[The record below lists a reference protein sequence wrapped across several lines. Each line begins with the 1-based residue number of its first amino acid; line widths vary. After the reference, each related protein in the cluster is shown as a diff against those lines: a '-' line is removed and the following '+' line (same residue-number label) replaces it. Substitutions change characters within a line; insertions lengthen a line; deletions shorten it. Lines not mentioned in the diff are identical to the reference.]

1 MNSWI
6 FIRKKS
12 HSYFLEEYFEMNEN
26 VFKTKLEASLF
37 SNNTFSNIQ
46 IDSNNL
52 KSNQGTSS
60 EIELIAK
67 LVINELQNWWKNQID
82 LEDAEVDLKDL
93 ILVVV
98 DTQDFKK
105 SFQVEEILFQIF
117 GSQNIRIKEIREK
130 DTVFEISTNYSIN
143 HINLGLQ
150 SKNLKLIKDVEE
162 KNIF

>member
-1 MNSWI
+1 MS
-6 FIRKKS
+6 
-12 HSYFLEEYFEMNEN
+12 EN
-26 VFKTKLEASLF
+26 VFKIKLEASMF

-46 IDSNNL
+46 IGSDHL
-52 KSNQGTSS
+52 KSNETTSS

-67 LVINELQNWWKNQID
+67 LVVNELQNWWKNKID
-82 LEDAEVDLKDL
+82 LEDQEIDFNDIIL
-93 ILVVV
+93 ISV

-130 DTVFEISTNYSIN
+130 DTVFEITTNYSIK
-143 HINLGLQ
+143 HINLGLE

-162 KNIF
+162 KNIFLIESY

>member
-1 MNSWI
+1 M
-6 FIRKKS
+6 
-12 HSYFLEEYFEMNEN
+12 EENFEMNEN

-130 DTVFEISTNYSIN
+130 DTVFEIKTNYSIN

-162 KNIF
+162 KNIFLIESY